1 MPSLDFVYDLVEKFD
16 DENLDYL
23 VLSMREGKTEN
34 KVDVFFNINP
44 EAEENSWEEY
54 RQKKHK
60 RRLAADAERKA
71 ENETYKMQREVEKIQ
86 NKQNQ
91 IIKSKVD

>member
-44 EAEENSWEEY
+44 EAEETFQASLDEIKNILKM
-54 RQKKHK
+54 RTGKTGINKKPKRK
-60 RRLAADAERKA
+60 RRKKGD
-71 ENETYKMQREVEKIQ
+71 
-86 NKQNQ
+86 
-91 IIKSKVD
+91 